1 MKTLTKMAR
10 YSFSRNSNKKLLEQN
25 KVFLIV
31 TEGTQ
36 TEPLYFDALR
46 KDFRIPTLL
55 VVVSPAK
62 HSDPLHVVKEAI
74 LMLKG
79 GYFDQYG
86 RKYNKEDFDA
96 VYVVMD
102 IDSHEN
108 MSQAMAVIEN
118 FNRNTRNKIKIHPI
132 RSNPCFEL
140 WYLLHFEEVF
150 PCNKNQNEVIGILNK
165 YVKSGYKKSENIYTQ
180 IKDNME
186 IAFSRSEKLRK
197 LSHDA
202 GDVFTEVDILVK
214 DIIANFVK
222 KNSN

>member
-1 MKTLTKMAR
+1 MAW
-10 YSFSRNSNKKLLEQN
+10 YSFSRKNNNKLLDQN

-36 TEPLYFDALR
+36 TEPLYFEALR

-74 LMLKG
+74 LKCKG

-86 RKYNKEDFDA
+86 RKYSKDDFDE
-96 VYVVMD
+96 VFVVMD
-102 IDSHEN
+102 IDSHET
-108 MSQAMAVIEN
+108 MSQAMVLIDS

-180 IKDNME
+180 IKENME

-202 GDVFTEVDILVK
+202 GDVYTEVDILVK

-222 KNSN
+222 KNVNW